1 MYLCASGRAHC
12 SILEYS
18 ASQIH
23 VAVSQARP
31 PVIMLRHPLV
41 FDRSLFTASYKHNR
55 GYTRAGIL
63 ALRFVSE
70 YVAYLPCG
78 ATRQLYGAQI
88 DYR

>member
-1 MYLCASGRAHC
+1 MYLCASGRTYC
-12 SILEYS
+12 PIRYS

-23 VAVSQARP
+23 VAVSQARLP
-31 PVIMLRHPLV
+31 AIMLWHPLV
-41 FDRSLFTASYKHNR
+41 FDGSLFTASYKHNR

-63 ALRFVSE
+63 ALRFVSG

-78 ATRQLYGAQI
+78 ATRQLYGAPI